1 MSHNMLSMT
10 CKQNR
15 KKKKLL
21 EKNPIKLKK
30 TFEVSNS
37 KSGSMS
43 FDTHIY
49 YCILLQ
55 EGNVWATYSVR
66 I

>member
-1 MSHNMLSMT
+1 MSHNKLSMT
-10 CKQNR
+10 CKQKR
-15 KKKKLL
+15 KKKLL
-21 EKNPIKLKK
+21 EKKPTKLKK

-37 KSGSMS
+37 KSGSIS
-43 FDTHIY
+43 INTHIH

-55 EGNVWATYSVR
+55 EGNVWAIYSIR